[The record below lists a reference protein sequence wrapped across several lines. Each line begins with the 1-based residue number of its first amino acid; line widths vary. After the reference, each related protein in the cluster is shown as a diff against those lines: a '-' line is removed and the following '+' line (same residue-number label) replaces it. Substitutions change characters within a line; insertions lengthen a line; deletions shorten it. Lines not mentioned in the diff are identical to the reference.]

1 MSQPAPEPLPLPG
14 VASPIAAAVLA
25 GGLVWVTWWG
35 LVTTRAGQSLDALAL
50 EGSRVGSWRVD
61 EQADQLLGTVS
72 VPMVGA
78 TIVAVLL
85 IGILRGRWLA
95 GVAAAVAVAG
105 ANVTTQVLKYQVF
118 ERDDLLKLGTWN
130 GVNTLPSGHTTVAA
144 AGLVGLMLVVP
155 PVLRSITTALGVIG
169 VTAYGLATLVNHWHR
184 PSDVAAA
191 ILVACTWGYLAVA
204 AIRTEERREPVR
216 DVGHR
221 PGAASVILVM
231 FSICGLALTAAAGY
245 MAWNAE
251 VQGAART
258 TAFIAYVGGVS
269 AVLAVT
275 CGGLGALLRLV
286 DASRPIP
293 RERERVELGGTVSA
307 PAPMPPA

>member
-1 MSQPAPEPLPLPG
+1 MQ
-14 VASPIAAAVLA
+14 
-25 GGLVWVTWWG
+25 
-35 LVTTRAGQSLDALAL
+35 
-50 EGSRVGSWRVD
+50 
-61 EQADQLLGTVS
+61 
-72 VPMVGA
+72 
-78 TIVAVLL
+78 
-85 IGILRGRWLA
+85 
-95 GVAAAVAVAG
+95 
-105 ANVTTQVLKYQVF
+105 
-118 ERDDLLKLGTWN
+118 
-130 GVNTLPSGHTTVAA
+130 
-144 AGLVGLMLVVP
+144 
-155 PVLRSITTALGVIG
+155 RSITTALGVIG
-169 VTAYGLATLVNHWHR
+169 VSAYGLATLVNHWHR

-204 AIRTEERREPVR
+204 AIRTEERRQPVR

-231 FSICGLALTAAAGY
+231 FS
-245 MAWNAE
+245 WNAE
-251 VQGAART
+251 VPGADLT